1 MSAEGDKN
9 GGGGGYGSK
18 KRHFKREV
26 ETDLSGTKLGF
37 IITLSSKRGHM
48 RTIFSIHFISHVFEH
63 LVLCWGR
70 CLGRQW
76 HFKKFNLAEFHCE
89 GLGSLQPCPTSSLLF
104 LLSLRSWDMISTSRS
119 TIVNT

>member
-18 KRHFKREV
+18 KLHFKRGV

-76 HFKKFNLAEFHCE
+76 HFKKFNLAESHCE
-89 GLGSLQPCPTSSLLF
+89 WAWALYSLAPLLVCSF
-104 LLSLRSWDMISTSRS
+104 CYLCAVGT
-119 TIVNT
+119 